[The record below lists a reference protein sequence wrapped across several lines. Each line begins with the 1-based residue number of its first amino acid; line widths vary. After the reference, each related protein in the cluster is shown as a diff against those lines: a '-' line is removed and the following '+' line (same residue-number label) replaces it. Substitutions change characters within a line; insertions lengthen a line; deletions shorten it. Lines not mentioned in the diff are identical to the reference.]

1 MSLMKSPRLR
11 LAGAALSVLALAAV
25 PALSLQ
31 AQQQGGGPPGA
42 GAQQRGV
49 NVFAEPVREQLF
61 ANRVEAIGTLAPNER
76 VDLTLTASD
85 RVTALFFD
93 DGDRVRRGQTLLS
106 LAQREQVAQVESAE
120 ADLAQARREL
130 ARIEPLARQGAASQ
144 AELDMAQ
151 RNVNTAA
158 AQVRAVQSRQSDR
171 VLVAPFDGVL
181 GFRRVSLG
189 SLVRPG
195 DVVATLIDDSV
206 MRLEFSVPSTFL
218 RVLSAGLEIEAV
230 TADLPGETFTGT
242 VTTIDNAI
250 DPVTRS
256 IRVRAS
262 LPNPDGVLK
271 SGMFMS
277 VALLAEPRRALSVPE
292 VAMQPVGPLS
302 FVWIVDESGGNG
314 PVARRVRVEPGLRQ
328 NGRVEIVSG
337 LTPGQMIVTE
347 GLLRIREGAPVI
359 LRDPAILQ
367 PPPAAGPASTGAA
380 GSPAAQGG

>member
-1 MSLMKSPRLR
+1 MSPMKSPRFR
-11 LAGAALSVLALAAV
+11 LTAAALALATLAVV
-25 PALSLQ
+25 PALTLQ
-31 AQQQGGGPPGA
+31 AQQRGGAPGS
-42 GAQQRGV
+42 AQQRAV
-49 NVFAEPVREQLF
+49 SIFAEPAREQLF

-76 VDLTLTASD
+76 VELTLTASD
-85 RVTALFFD
+85 RVTALYFD

-130 ARIEPLARQGAASQ
+130 ARIEPLAQQGAASQ
-144 AELDMAQ
+144 AELEVAG

-158 AQVRAVQSRQSDR
+158 AQLRAVQSRQRDR

-181 GFRRVSLG
+181 GFRRVSVG

-206 MRLEFSVPSTFL
+206 MRLEFSVPSNFL
-218 RVLSAGLEIEAV
+218 RLLRPGLDIEAA
-230 TADLPGETFTGT
+230 TGDLPGETFSGT

-262 LPNPDGVLK
+262 LPNPDGVLR

-292 VAMQPVGPLS
+292 IAMQPVGPLS

-328 NGRVEIVSG
+328 DGRVEIVSG
-337 LTPGQMIVTE
+337 LTPGQLVVTE
-347 GLLRIREGAPVI
+347 GLLRIREGVPVV

-367 PPPAAGPASTGAA
+367 PPAAGPASTGAA
-380 GSPAAQGG
+380 GSPASQGG